1 VVRRREDLTLKV
13 STEPVG
19 TREVTLSIEPDP
31 ERIQNAL
38 RRAARNL
45 SRVRPVRG
53 FRPGRAPYA
62 MVERMLGREMILNE
76 ALNDIAQDLYREAI
90 EQAGIEP
97 YSRPQLDVQSQDP
110 VTLTANVALA
120 PVVTLGDY
128 AAIEVEPEP
137 AVSVSEAQ
145 IDEQVE
151 QVRQRFAEHEP
162 VERPVQMGDQ
172 IVCSIQGIAD
182 GETVVDRNNATL
194 QVTDELSPPGFAE
207 ALVGM
212 SADEE
217 RTFSLTYPEDF
228 VDEDLADKNVEFTV
242 KMITVRQTNLPAVDD
257 DLAKMAGD
265 YDTLAELREGL
276 ADNLRQRL
284 ENEARQREA
293 EAAVAALMEQ
303 ASVEYPALALEN
315 EVEAMIDRQ
324 RANMQQIG
332 FTFEAYLRMLGSN
345 EAEYKERIRPDA
357 ERALLQRLVL
367 SEYARAE
374 GLSLSEQELSAE
386 MQGFSMRMAGAYGE
400 RAQEMMQQM
409 DGRGLLGQLY
419 GDALMR
425 KTVRYLTAKA
435 TGREDELAELLGASE
450 EEAEASEA
458 DASANDDASA
468 EESEAPQAHAENES
482 QPDE

>member
-1 VVRRREDLTLKV
+1 MKV

-19 TREVTLSIEPDP
+19 TRQVALTIEPDP
-31 ERIQNAL
+31 ERIQNAM

-45 SRVRPVRG
+45 SRLRPVRG

-76 ALNDIAQDLYREAI
+76 ALNDIAQDLYREAV
-90 EQAGIEP
+90 EEAGIEP
-97 YSRPQLDVQSQDP
+97 YNRPQLEVQSQDP
-110 VTLTANVALA
+110 LTLTANVALV

-128 AAIEVEPEP
+128 AAIEIEPEP
-137 AVSVSEAQ
+137 AVSVSEEQ

-151 QVRQRFAEHEP
+151 LVRRRFAEHEP

-172 IVCSIQGIAD
+172 VVCSIQGVAD
-182 GETVVDRNNATL
+182 GETVVDQSNATL
-194 QVTDELSPPGFAE
+194 QVTDELTPAGFAE

-228 VDEDLADKNVEFTV
+228 EDEDLADKNVAFTV

-276 ADNLRQRL
+276 AEDLRQRL
-284 ENEARQREA
+284 ESEARQREA
-293 EAAVAALMEQ
+293 EAALAALLEQ

-315 EVEAMIDRQ
+315 EVEAALERQ
-324 RANMQQIG
+324 RANMQQMG
-332 FTFEAYLRMLGSN
+332 FTFEAYLRMTGTTE
-345 EAEYKERIRPDA
+345 EAFRERVRPGA
-357 ERALLQRLVL
+357 ERALLRRLVL

-374 GLSLSEQELSAE
+374 ELTLSEQELNAE
-386 MQGFSMRMAGAYGE
+386 MQGFYMRMAAAYGE
-400 RAQEMMQQM
+400 RAEEMMQQAG
-409 DGRGLLGQLY
+409 GRDLLGQLY

-425 KTVRYLTAKA
+425 RAMRHLTAKA
-435 TGREDELAELLGASE
+435 TGREDELAELAQPAQEAAAASE
-450 EEAEASEA
+450 E
-458 DASANDDASA
+458 DASAGDEPSGNEAQTDAAPEVQA
-468 EESEAPQAHAENES
+468 ESGS
-482 QPDE
+482 QLDE